1 MDSMTNM
8 TQIAKEL
15 IPTCDV
21 PYISEM
27 NKIYTRDISE
37 ITQVSQIIQVS
48 KIIQVS
54 QITQVTQ
61 INQLS

>member
-27 NKIYTRDISE
+27 NKIYTLDISE

-54 QITQVTQ
+54 HKI
-61 INQLS
+61 